1 MKEYKVI
8 IEETVS
14 EEFKVVAES
23 EEDARKIAE
32 KRYQDGEFVLS
43 PGNLVS
49 KKMAVVSEKEEAEWV
64 EF

>member
-8 IEETVS
+8 IEETIS
-14 EEFKVVAES
+14 GEFMVVAES

-49 KKMAVVSEKEEAEWV
+49 KKMAVVSEKEETEWV